1 VSRVQ
6 SHDADNDNLKRAR
19 QAMLSGSTADYATSL
34 ISRSQAG
41 LKINRA
47 RSPSPPATA
56 FSYRYLVACAM
67 RVVSCRVV
75 FLTCAHSNHSLHSTQ
90 HTNSTM
96 ATFHPRRGSDGV
108 RRVDSLPSGS
118 AGDRNLGPDE
128 EKMLRLVAEDDP
140 VADEHFCQKAVE
152 RLVLAGKLEEALH
165 FADASLPNGT
175 TFLASSLLFILM
187 LIIRKLVKN

>member
-1 VSRVQ
+1 
-6 SHDADNDNLKRAR
+6 
-19 QAMLSGSTADYATSL
+19 
-34 ISRSQAG
+34 
-41 LKINRA
+41 
-47 RSPSPPATA
+47 
-56 FSYRYLVACAM
+56 
-67 RVVSCRVV
+67 
-75 FLTCAHSNHSLHSTQ
+75 
-90 HTNSTM
+90 M

-175 TFLASSLLFILM
+175 TFLAFPLLFIKI
-187 LIIRKLVKN
+187 LIIIKLVNN